1 MRPRFSSSRI
11 WSQRPLAHTPQHTLV
26 TKTKFLESTGK
37 TYNSSR
43 MAETPT
49 MPRRTLKPGLGSGIV
64 IGAIAAC
71 LLTLLL
77 VHATSTSPSSVWS
90 KIFGQGRSTSIASQ
104 TSVVERVQSLQ
115 RMETVVFN
123 MDKVVTGEKGSPF
136 LPDFLVGDR
145 MLMVVHGQVVA
156 GVDFSQFRATD
167 VQVAGRDVHI
177 KMPAAR
183 VLLTRIDNARTRVYS
198 RSTGLLVPVDPNF
211 EGQVRQQAEGE
222 LLEEAMR
229 GGILTSA
236 NQNARNTLVS
246 LLLGLGFEKVNV
258 D

>member
-1 MRPRFSSSRI
+1 M
-11 WSQRPLAHTPQHTLV
+11 T
-26 TKTKFLESTGK
+26 
-37 TYNSSR
+37 
-43 MAETPT
+43 ETST
-49 MPRRTLKPGLGSGIV
+49 MPRMVKPGLVSGIV

-77 VHATSTSPSSVWS
+77 VYATSTSSSSLWS
-90 KIFGQGRSTSIASQ
+90 KIFGLGRSTSIASQ

-145 MLMVVHGQVVA
+145 MLLVVHGQVVA

-167 VQVAGRDVHI
+167 VQVTGRDIHI

-198 RSTGLLVPVDPNF
+198 RSTGLLVSVDPNF

-222 LLEEAMR
+222 LLEEATR

-258 D
+258 E

>member
-1 MRPRFSSSRI
+1 
-11 WSQRPLAHTPQHTLV
+11 
-26 TKTKFLESTGK
+26 
-37 TYNSSR
+37 
-43 MAETPT
+43 MAESPT
-49 MPRRTLKPGLGSGIV
+49 ISRRAVKPGLVSGIV

-77 VHATSTSPSSVWS
+77 VRLTSTSSSSLWS
-90 KIFGQGRSTSIASQ
+90 SIFGHGRSTNIAGQ
-104 TSVVERVQSLQ
+104 ASVVERIQRLQ

-145 MLMVVHGQVVA
+145 MLMIVHGQVVA
-156 GVDFSQFRATD
+156 GIDFSQLRASDIQITGKD
-167 VQVAGRDVHI
+167 IHV

-198 RSTGLLVPVDPNF
+198 RNTGLLVPVDPNF
-211 EGQVRQQAEGE
+211 ESQVRQQAEGE
-222 LLEEAMR
+222 LLEEAAR